1 MKQTRGG
8 RHQAQPQLF
17 GVEQMRQDFRS
28 AVDDGVESTV
38 HQHLGS
44 SGAAAV
50 AVAVAVA
57 VATLHFSSG
66 GGGFTF
72 DFGGALGQ
80 MNPSPQDLAQRTKD
94 TWGKTSVLVVWVSV
108 GKCGLVWASVH
119 MC

>member
-1 MKQTRGG
+1 
-8 RHQAQPQLF
+8 
-17 GVEQMRQDFRS
+17 MRQDFRS

-50 AVAVAVA
+50 AVAVAA
-57 VATLHFSSG
+57 ATLHFSSG